1 MEKEKKEKKETKET
15 KEIKKIEI
23 TKEEFEKLKQ
33 EIEDANEKFLR
44 SQADLINY
52 RKRKDEE
59 VERYLKYANEDLI
72 LDILTVVDNFERAL
86 NVEDNTK
93 VMEGIK
99 MIYANII
106 GIVEKIGD
114 KEIDELG
121 KKFDPKFNNAVMTEE
136 DKAKESDIVVE
147 VFQKGYTLKD
157 KVIRPAMVKVNK

>member
-1 MEKEKKEKKETKET
+1 MEKEKKEKKEKKET

-33 EIEDANEKFLR
+33 EIEDSNEKFLR

-99 MIYANII
+99 MIYANLI
-106 GIVEKIGD
+106 GILEKFGV
-114 KEIDELG
+114 KEIDALG
-121 KKFDPKFNNAVMTEE
+121 KKFDPMFHNAVMTEE

>member
-1 MEKEKKEKKETKET
+1 MEKEKKEKKET

-99 MIYANII
+99 MIYANLI
-106 GIVEKIGD
+106 GILEKFGV
-114 KEIDELG
+114 KEIDALG
-121 KKFDPKFNNAVMTEE
+121 KKFDPMFHNAVMTEE

>member
-99 MIYANII
+99 MIYANLI
-106 GIVEKIGD
+106 GILEKFGV
-114 KEIDELG
+114 KEIDALG
-121 KKFDPKFNNAVMTEE
+121 KKFDPMFHNAVMTEE